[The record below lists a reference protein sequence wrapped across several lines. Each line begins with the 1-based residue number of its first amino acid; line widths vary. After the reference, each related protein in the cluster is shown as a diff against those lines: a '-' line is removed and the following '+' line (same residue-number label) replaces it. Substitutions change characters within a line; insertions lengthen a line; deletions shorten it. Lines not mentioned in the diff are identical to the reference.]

1 MLVIVMKNIKDLN
14 LEELENELIE
24 LGEKK
29 FRAKQIFKWIHN
41 VGVRSFD
48 EMTDIS
54 LELRKKLKENYNLC
68 VFNILDKLV
77 SVDGTIKYLFE
88 LNDGNIIE
96 SVVMKY
102 KHGNTIC
109 ISTQIGCKMG
119 CKFCASAKIGFVRD
133 LTPGE
138 IVEQVL
144 CATVDTNERISNV
157 VYMGIG
163 EPLDNYDNVLR
174 SIKLLNHPYGLNIGG
189 RHVSLSTSGIIP
201 KILKLADEEL
211 QATLAISL
219 HAPDDK
225 IRSSM
230 MPVNDKYCV
239 SELIDAC
246 REYVKKTNRRIT
258 FEYAMVDGVND
269 TKECAD
275 KLIKLLKGML
285 CHINLIPVNKI
296 KDGIYEKSDK
306 KNIERFRDILMK
318 NGLTVTIRREL
329 GSDIEAACG
338 QLRRN
343 RIMQKGE

>member
-1 MLVIVMKNIKDLN
+1 M
-14 LEELENELIE
+14 
-24 LGEKK
+24 
-29 FRAKQIFKWIHN
+29 
-41 VGVRSFD
+41 
-48 EMTDIS
+48 
-54 LELRKKLKENYNLC
+54 
-68 VFNILDKLV
+68 
-77 SVDGTIKYLFE
+77 FE

-96 SVVMKY
+96 SVVMRY

-109 ISTQIGCKMG
+109 ISTQVGCKMG

-144 CATVDTNERISNV
+144 CATVDTKERISNV

-163 EPLDNYDNVLR
+163 EPLDNYDNVLH
-174 SIKLLNHPYGLNIGG
+174 SIKLLNHPHGLNIGG
-189 RHVSLSTSGIIP
+189 RHVSLSTSGIVP

-219 HAPDDK
+219 HAPEDK

-230 MPVNDKYCV
+230 MPVNDRYNISQV
-239 SELIDAC
+239 IDAC
-246 REYVKKTNRRIT
+246 KKYIEKTNRRIT

-269 TKECAD
+269 TKECAE

-343 RIMQKGE
+343 RMQKESD